1 MDPDNR
7 SKRDLPEVVAD
18 ILITLDKIVERQDRM
33 EQTQEQMLQTQ
44 EQMLQAQE
52 QMLQTQEQMREQM
65 NEGFDRMANSFNH
78 MTNAV
83 LDAMNR
89 QTNRYDQAAD
99 VQTTQGAEVRELK
112 QRVENLEKAVYNK
125 AS

>member
-1 MDPDNR
+1 MEPDNR
-7 SKRDLPEVVAD
+7 NKRDLPEVVAD
-18 ILITLDKIVERQDRM
+18 ILITLDKVQ
-33 EQTQEQMLQTQ
+33 QEQQLIRQ
-44 EQMLQAQE
+44 EQQLMRQE
-52 QMLQTQEQMREQM
+52 QQLTREQM
-65 NEGFDRMANSFNH
+65 NEGFDRMVNSFDH

-89 QTNRYDQAAD
+89 QTDRYDRTAE